1 MSISLNIKMCQA
13 NNSSD
18 ELTVDIIKSIDDQVD
33 FVENLGFKN

>member
-1 MSISLNIKMCQA
+1 MSISLNIKMCQV

-33 FVENLGFKN
+33 ALEDLGL

>member
-18 ELTVDIIKSIDDQVD
+18 ELTVDIIKSIDDQLD
-33 FVENLGFKN
+33 TIEDLGF